1 MKNVSV
7 EHILLILFL
16 FILLPLLNW
25 LLRRLGRRR
34 ERQPPQPPYIPAP
47 RQEAT
52 VSEPDI
58 PSPQPTRHRI
68 QPREAPPAPAAVRRR
83 GISPNSLFR
92 TRAEMRRA
100 IILMTIL
107 GPCRA
112 SDPLGAQRDRGP

>member
-1 MKNVSV
+1 LKNVSV
-7 EHILLILFL
+7 EHILILFI

-68 QPREAPPAPAAVRRR
+68 QAREAPPAPAVVRRR
-83 GISPNSLFR
+83 GISTNSLFR

-112 SDPLGAQRDRGP
+112 VDSLGDQRNSSP